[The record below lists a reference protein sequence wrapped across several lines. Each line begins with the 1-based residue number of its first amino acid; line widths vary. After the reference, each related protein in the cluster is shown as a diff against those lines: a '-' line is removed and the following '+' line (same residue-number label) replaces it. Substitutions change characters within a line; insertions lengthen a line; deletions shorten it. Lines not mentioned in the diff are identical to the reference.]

1 MDSISLFGFLLFLG
15 AFIAM
20 FFIPTNPI
28 MKIIFG
34 VIIFIVFIYIYWGQ
48 GLFSNKNGGYKKNI
62 KYY

>member
-1 MDSISLFGFLLFLG
+1 MDSISLFAFLLFLG

-20 FFIPTNPI
+20 FFIPTNPM

-34 VIIFIVFIYIYWGQ
+34 VIIGFVIIYIYMGQ
-48 GLFSNKNGGYKKNI
+48 GLFSNKNGGRKI